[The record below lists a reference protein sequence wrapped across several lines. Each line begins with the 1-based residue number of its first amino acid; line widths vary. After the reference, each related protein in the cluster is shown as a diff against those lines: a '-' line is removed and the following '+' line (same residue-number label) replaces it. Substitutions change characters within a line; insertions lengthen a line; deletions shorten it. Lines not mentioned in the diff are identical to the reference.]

1 MEYMNEQVTGWLNEG
16 VSAERAEAA
25 TMESPSASCV
35 GNCAFSVWSQYSI
48 ILGFYD
54 WYLTTSR

>member
-1 MEYMNEQVTGWLNEG
+1 MNEQVTGWLNEG
-16 VSAERAEAA
+16 VSVERAEAA

-35 GNCAFSVWSQYSI
+35 GNCVFPVWSQYSV

-54 WYLTTSR
+54 